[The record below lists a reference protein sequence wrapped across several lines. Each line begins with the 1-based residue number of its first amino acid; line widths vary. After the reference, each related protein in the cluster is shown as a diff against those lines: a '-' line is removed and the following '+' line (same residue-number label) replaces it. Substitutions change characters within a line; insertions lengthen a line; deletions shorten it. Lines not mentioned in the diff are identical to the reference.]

1 MKLNEYLKKLH
12 QSPMFRSVLPMNQG
26 ALYPMFSVEN
36 GKLCSHFLTHKTEIT
51 KDGMKVYHPEFY
63 LTFTYPGCT
72 LVKFER
78 LAFDKA
84 FSAENFDTFEVIN
97 KPDADELNQRK
108 NELNEV
114 LQLAEKVLGE
124 WDENE
129 SADVSEYNSAY
140 FKILTEKQREVF
152 KKL

>member
-1 MKLNEYLKKLH
+1 MKLNEYLKKLN
-12 QSPMFRSVLPMNQG
+12 QSPVFRSVLPMNQG

-36 GKLCSHFLTHKTEIT
+36 GKLCAHFLTHKTEIT

-63 LTFTYPGCT
+63 LTFTYPGCA

-78 LAFDKA
+78 LAFDSA
-84 FSAENFDTFEVIN
+84 FSAESLNTFEVIN
-97 KPDADELNQRK
+97 KPTQEELSQK
-108 NELNEV
+108 KSEISAV
-114 LQLAEKVLGE
+114 LQLAEKVLVE